1 LKSYQ
6 FNQQKTKR
14 DVAQLGGGGDFE
26 LFHAVIVKL
35 EGMEL
40 LVEGESD
47 DAKALQKYFDKD
59 NSLRVLVQQ
68 TAKLSQFVEWG

>member
-14 DVAQLGGGGDFE
+14 DVAQLGGGDFE

-47 DAKALQKYFDKD
+47 DAKALQKYLDKD
-59 NSLRVLVQQ
+59 NSPRVLVQQ